1 MADAP
6 PLLSIR
12 GLDVRFPTSDGD
24 TTVVDGVDLDIRP
37 REFFGVIGETGAGK
51 SMTAW
56 AATNLVPP
64 PGRITAGTVH
74 LEGTSV
80 LDASPQRLQEIRGR
94 DVSFIV
100 QNPRAA
106 LNPMLTV
113 GAHIADVYRAH
124 QAASKPEAL
133 DVAIEAL
140 RRVGIPDP
148 VQRARSYPH
157 QLSGGMAQRVLIAM
171 AMVNRPRLLIADE
184 PTTGLDVTVQA
195 EILDLM
201 TDLVSEEG
209 SAVWIITHDLG
220 IIANYTQRAA
230 VMLGGRVVETGP
242 TASVFEHPRHP
253 YTRALVRPETGGKA
267 TGGEPDG
274 TKLGGAVGWTA

>member
-1 MADAP
+1 VADSS

-12 GLDVRFPTSDGD
+12 GLQVRFPTSGGEA
-24 TTVVDGVDLDIRP
+24 TVVDGVDLDIRP
-37 REFFGVIGETGAGK
+37 GEFFGVIGETGAGK

-56 AATNLVPP
+56 AAMNLVPV
-64 PGRITAGTVH
+64 PGRVTAGTVH
-74 LEGTSV
+74 LDGTSV
-80 LDASPQRLQEIRGR
+80 LDATPARLREIRGR

-124 QAASKPEAL
+124 QAVNKSEAR
-133 DVAIEAL
+133 DVAVEAL

-148 VQRARSYPH
+148 GRRAGSYPH

-201 TDLVSEEG
+201 TQLVSEDG

-230 VMLGGRVVETGP
+230 VMLGGQIVETGP
-242 TASVFEHPRHP
+242 TAAVFDDPRHP
-253 YTRALVRPETGGKA
+253 YTSALVRPET
-267 TGGEPDG
+267 D
-274 TKLGGAVGWTA
+274 AVGWTA